1 MTAVARSWSR
11 LTLAGKVIFTVLPI
25 LAFLTAG
32 LIVVIVLFGGGI
44 LDFLATNLWLVR
56 FVVAATAV
64 LLMSVPT
71 AFLIIYMEMKVIALM
86 NLRIGPDRV
95 GPFGSLLSVVHG
107 LKVLMKEDFS
117 PTGVDR
123 IVFTLAPIVVFMST
137 VMALLVIPFAPGLF
151 GQDFNI
157 GLLYFFAIGGM
168 TVVGLLMAGWSSFN
182 KYSLLG
188 GLRSAAQV
196 ISYEIPL
203 TLSVVGLLLL
213 AGTMSLNDIVLF
225 QTRHL
230 LFDSAGAPIIDAA
243 TGLQKATGTGWFVD
257 WFIFKQP
264 LGALIFFIAAT
275 AEANRTPF
283 DLTEA
288 DSEIVAG
295 FATEYSGMRFGFFF
309 FAEYVNVFVI
319 SALIVTLF
327 FGGWNAPFPWPW
339 PVALNLDPGSL
350 GIGLLI
356 LVAIVPVIGTLILA
370 APFWLASSRVKGWQA
385 LIMGFILF
393 NLVAVT
399 AIFGIAYVGL
409 DWVAGLLWFLGK
421 TYVFVFTF
429 VWMRGTLPRVRI
441 DQLMGFAWK
450 WLLPASLLNLFVTA
464 AAIAIVNPR

>member
-1 MTAVARSWSR
+1 MTAMARSWSR
-11 LTLAGKVIFTVLPI
+11 LTLAGKILFTIIPI
-25 LAFLTAG
+25 LFVLTVGLVLVVVVAG
-32 LIVVIVLFGGGI
+32 KPIV
-44 LDFLATNLWLVR
+44 DFLAANLWLVR

-117 PTGVDR
+117 PTGADR
-123 IVFTLAPIVVFMST
+123 LVFTLAPIAVFMAT
-137 VMALLVIPFAPGLF
+137 IMALLVIPFAPGLF
-151 GQDFNI
+151 GADMNI
-157 GLLYFFAIGGM
+157 GLLYLFAVSGLS
-168 TVVGLLMAGWSSFN
+168 VVGLLMAGWSSFN

-213 AGTMSLNDIVLF
+213 AGTMSLNQITLN
-225 QTRHL
+225 Q
-230 LFDSAGAPIIDAA
+230 A
-243 TGLQKATGTGWFVD
+243 GWFTD
-257 WFIFKQP
+257 WYVFKQP
-264 LGALIFFIAAT
+264 LGVLIFFIAAT

-309 FAEYVNVFVI
+309 FAEYVNVFVV
-319 SALIVTLF
+319 SALLVTLF
-327 FGGWNAPFPWPW
+327 FGGWNAPFPWPEAW
-339 PVALNLDPGSL
+339 AIRPGFDPGSL
-350 GIGLLI
+350 GIGLLFLI
-356 LVAIVPVIGTLILA
+356 ALVPLIGTLILA
-370 APFWLASSRVKGWQA
+370 APFFLARSSMPAWQA
-385 LIMGFILF
+385 LVIGFVLF
-393 NLVAVT
+393 NLLAIVAIGGW
-399 AIFGIAYVGL
+399 AFISF

-421 TYVFVFTF
+421 SYLFVFTF

-464 AAIAIVNPR
+464 LAIVVVHPR

>member
-1 MTAVARSWSR
+1 MAMVGRTWDR
-11 LTLAGKVIFTVLPI
+11 LTIPGKI
-25 LAFLTAG
+25 LAIVIPLGAVLTAG
-32 LIVVIVLFGGGI
+32 LALLIALIGGA
-44 LDFLATNLWLVR
+44 LVQFLGDNLPLVR
-56 FVVAATAV
+56 FVVAATIV
-64 LLMSVPT
+64 LLMTVPS

-86 NLRIGPDRV
+86 NLRYGPDRV
-95 GPFGSLLSVVHG
+95 GPFGSALSVVHG
-107 LKVLMKEDFS
+107 LKVLMKEDFT
-117 PTGVDR
+117 PTGVDVP
-123 IVFTLAPIVVFMST
+123 VFTLAPVVVYMSS
-137 VMALLVIPFAPGLF
+137 VMSLLVLPFAPGLF

-157 GLLYFFAIGGM
+157 GLLYFFAMGGL

-203 TLSVVGLLLL
+203 ILSVAGVILL
-213 AGTMSLNDIVLF
+213 AGTMSINKIVLGQSGNF
-225 QTRHL
+225 L
-230 LFDSAGAPIIDAA
+230 
-243 TGLQKATGTGWFVD
+243 D
-257 WFIFKQP
+257 WYIWRQP
-264 LGALIFFIAAT
+264 LAFVIFFIAVT

-309 FAEYVNVFVI
+309 FAEYVNVFIASGLTV
-319 SALIVTLF
+319 ALFL
-327 FGGWNAPFPWPW
+327 GGWNAPFNWPW
-339 PVALNLDPGSL
+339 PITVGLDPGGL

-356 LVAIVPVIGTLILA
+356 LLA
-370 APFWLASSRVKGWQA
+370 VGPPLAVVLLGLPFYLLNSATKFWQA
-385 LIMGFILF
+385 LIIGFVLF
-393 NLVAVT
+393 NLLAVG
-399 AIFGIAYVGL
+399 AVLGLAFLSFEWVVG
-409 DWVAGLLWFLGK
+409 VLWFMGK

-464 AAIAIVNPR
+464 SAVLILNR

>member
-1 MTAVARSWSR
+1 MTAVARSLR
-11 LTLAGKVIFTVLPI
+11 NLTPLGIVVLPLVLVLLI
-25 LAFLTAG
+25 LAPIATILLALFAGPIIVDVVTA
-32 LIVVIVLFGGGI
+32 
-44 LDFLATNLWLVR
+44 NLPIVR
-56 FVVAATAV
+56 FVVAVTVV

-71 AFLIIYMEMKVIALM
+71 AFLIIYMEMKIIALM

-95 GPFGSLLSVVHG
+95 GPYGSLLSVVHG

-117 PTGVDR
+117 PTGADR
-123 IVFTLAPIVVFMST
+123 LVFTLAPVVVYMAAVMS
-137 VMALLVIPFAPGLF
+137 LLVLPFAPGLY
-151 GQDFNI
+151 GADMNI
-157 GLLYFFAIGGM
+157 GLLYLFGIGGL

-196 ISYEIPL
+196 VSYEIPL

-213 AGTMSLNDIVLF
+213 AGTMSLNQLAIN
-225 QTRHL
+225 Q
-230 LFDSAGAPIIDAA
+230 A
-243 TGLQKATGTGWFVD
+243 GWFTNWYV
-257 WFIFKQP
+257 FQQP

-309 FAEYVNVFVI
+309 FAEYVNVFVV
-319 SALIVTLF
+319 SALLVTLF
-327 FGGWNAPFPWPW
+327 FGGWNAPFPWPF
-339 PVALNLDPGSL
+339 PISVDLNPGSL

-356 LVAIVPVIGTLILA
+356 LIAIVPLIGTLLLA
-370 APFWLASSRVKGWQA
+370 APFWLARSSMPGWQA
-385 LIMGFILF
+385 LIIGFVLF
-393 NLVAVT
+393 NLVAGA

-429 VWMRGTLPRVRI
+429 VWMRGTLPRVRV

-464 AAIAIVNPR
+464 AAILVIGGPLATAP

>member
-1 MTAVARSWSR
+1 MTAVARSFSR
-11 LTLAGKVIFTVLPI
+11 LTLTGKVLFTLIPI
-25 LAFLTAG
+25 LIVLTAG
-32 LIVVIVLFGGGI
+32 LILLVAIAGKPIV
-44 LDFLATNLWLVR
+44 DFLATNIWLVR

-64 LLMSVPT
+64 LLMSVPS

-107 LKVLMKEDFS
+107 LKVLAKEDFS
-117 PTGVDR
+117 PTGADR
-123 IVFTLAPIVVFMST
+123 LVFTLAPVAVFMAT
-137 VMALLVIPFAPGLF
+137 IMTLLVLPFAPGLF
-151 GQDFNI
+151 GADMNI
-157 GLLYFFAIGGM
+157 GLLYVFAVSGLS
-168 TVVGLLMAGWSSFN
+168 VVGLLMAGWSSFN

-203 TLSVVGLLLL
+203 ILSVVGLLLL
-213 AGTMSLNDIVLF
+213 AGTMSLNKIALN
-225 QTRHL
+225 Q
-230 LFDSAGAPIIDAA
+230 A
-243 TGLQKATGTGWFVD
+243 GWFTNWYV
-257 WFIFKQP
+257 FQQP

-309 FAEYVNVFVI
+309 FAEYVNVFVV
-319 SALIVTLF
+319 SGLIVTLF

-339 PVALNLDPGSL
+339 PIALNIDPGSL
-350 GIGLLI
+350 GLGLLFALLIVPPLLI
-356 LVAIVPVIGTLILA
+356 LALA
-370 APFWLASSRVKGWQA
+370 APFYVGRSSLPWWQA
-385 LIMGFILF
+385 LIIGFLLF
-393 NLVAVT
+393 NLLVIVALTGWAFVSWE
-399 AIFGIAYVGL
+399 
-409 DWVAGLLWFLGK
+409 WVAGLMWFLGK
-421 TYVFVFTF
+421 SYLFVFTF

-464 AAIAIVNPR
+464 LALVVVRKP

>member
-1 MTAVARSWSR
+1 MTAMARTFNR
-11 LTLAGKVIFTVLPI
+11 LTLAGKILFTVIPI
-25 LAFLTAG
+25 LLVLTIG
-32 LIVVIVLFGGGI
+32 LGLVIVLLGKPI
-44 LDFLATNLWLVR
+44 VDFLAANLWLVR

-117 PTGVDR
+117 PTSADR
-123 IVFTLAPIVVFMST
+123 LVFTLAPIAVFMAT
-137 VMALLVIPFAPGLF
+137 IMALLVIPFAPGLF
-151 GQDFNI
+151 GADMNI
-157 GLLYFFAIGGM
+157 GLLYLFAVSGLS
-168 TVVGLLMAGWSSFN
+168 VVGLLMAGWSSFN

-203 TLSVVGLLLL
+203 TLSVVGLLML
-213 AGTMSLNDIVLF
+213 AGTMSLNQIALN
-225 QTRHL
+225 Q
-230 LFDSAGAPIIDAA
+230 A
-243 TGLQKATGTGWFVD
+243 GWFTSWYV
-257 WFIFKQP
+257 FQQP

-309 FAEYVNVFVI
+309 FAEYVNVFVV
-319 SALIVTLF
+319 SGLIVTLF

-339 PVALNLDPGSL
+339 PVNLAIDPGSL

-356 LVAIVPVIGTLILA
+356 LIAVVPVLGTLILA
-370 APFWLASSRVKGWQA
+370 APFFLARSSMPAWQA
-385 LIMGFILF
+385 LVIGFVLF
-393 NLVAVT
+393 NLIAIVAIGGW
-399 AIFGIAYVGL
+399 AFISL
-409 DWVAGLLWFLGK
+409 DWVAGLLWFLLK
-421 TYVFVFTF
+421 SYAFVFTF

-464 AAIAIVNPR
+464 LAIVVVGHKA